1 MAKKDGQVTNELS
14 DLSDETES
22 IFDEAFA
29 GGVAGTSG
37 SEKGPEPKDQGTSG
51 DSISTGTAGDNGQ
64 VKPKE
69 EPGDAATSGS
79 EDYKQQYLTLQGIF
93 KKEKE
98 EKDTLKGELDT
109 VKNKLTEIEKLQA
122 GTKAEQA
129 KAEKKKE
136 SLAEFLLKL
145 YDDLPPEEKE
155 ELSKYDE
162 EFDVVSKSEAKKRA
176 IFAKKIA
183 SYIDEAVENSNK
195 TLLNSL
201 APFLTASEK
210 TSEESHF
217 NSIKTA
223 HPDFEKYRD
232 DGSLKG
238 WIDSQPNYLR
248 TAMEKIYKEGDTQ
261 DVIDLYSRFKK
272 ENNIGEQVTKKP
284 GAATMDDTTQA
295 KLESQEIVDSGKKP
309 VATKSGVGKK
319 EDYDGAF
326 DEAAAAAGIK

>member
-1 MAKKDGQVTNELS
+1 MAKKDSQVTNELS
-14 DLSDETES
+14 NLSDETES
-22 IFDEAFA
+22 VFDEAFA
-29 GGVAGTSG
+29 DGVTGASG
-37 SEKGPEPKDQGTSG
+37 SEKGSEPKDQGTSG
-51 DSISTGTAGDNGQ
+51 DSISAGTSGADGQ

-69 EPGDAATSGS
+69 ELGDAATSGS
-79 EDYKQQYLTLQGIF
+79 EDFQQKYLSLQGIW
-93 KKEKE
+93 KKDKDEKE
-98 EKDTLKGELDT
+98 ALKGELDT
-109 VKNKLTEIEKLQA
+109 VKNKLTEIEKLQD
-122 GTKAEQA
+122 GTKADKA

-162 EFDVVSKSEAKKRA
+162 EFDVVSKSETKKRA

-201 APFLTASEK
+201 APFLMASEK

-217 NSIKTA
+217 NSIKNA

-248 TAMEKIYKEGDTQ
+248 VAMDKIYKDGDAQ

-272 ENNIGEQVTKKP
+272 ENNIGETVTAKK
-284 GAATMDDTTQA
+284 GALDTETQK

-309 VATKSGVGKK
+309 VGTKSGVGKK

-326 DEAAAAAGIK
+326 DEAASAAGIK